1 MAPLGNILPDGTLAP
16 PGSTSEPFD
25 GPAPNPVGVKIGHVE
40 KGIAKLPQLR
50 GGNSCLSHI
59 AIFIQPSYEAIA
71 YRSVLHESQGIDHGK
86 Q

>member
-1 MAPLGNILPDGTLAP
+1 MRRDLDLGVNDDRF
-16 PGSTSEPFD
+16 EPFD